1 MASSNHDKVIA
12 NSSCQACG
20 CCGGRGRSDRPEVL
34 VGRRIV
40 WINGNASIGCPVDG
54 IIVSTIGMIPMIP
67 IQINT
72 PRIVTI
78 RCQAGH
84 GGKTSSPIIKIKGIN
99 PQENQQSRCLV

>member
-1 MASSNHDKVIA
+1 MPSSNHDKVIA

-20 CCGGRGRSDRPEVL
+20 CGAGRGCSDRREV
-34 VGRRIV
+34 VIGVRIV

-54 IIVSTIGMIPMIP
+54 IIVNTIGMIPMIP